1 MKIKLYPHQVQ
12 ALEKTK
18 NFNHVAYYLDMGLG
32 KTFVGS
38 EKLKMLN
45 TNHNLI
51 VCQKSKL
58 QDWYEHM
65 KTYYPEYNTFIYS
78 KTREI
83 PPKSVIIIN
92 YDLVW
97 RRPELLTTLK
107 NFTLMLDESSLIQ
120 NEKSNRSKFILK
132 MKPTNVIL
140 LSGTPTGG
148 KYEQLWS
155 QLKLLGWN
163 ISKRLYWD
171 EFIKFVKID
180 VGGFPIKK
188 VTGYKNVDRL
198 KDKLR
203 THGAIFMKSDEVFQ
217 LPKQIEN
224 IIKVDNTKEY
234 KKFNKDRLIKIDDT
248 ELVGDTSLTKMLYLR
263 QLSSQ
268 YNSNK
273 TAALKDLLESTNDRV
288 IVFYNFDKEL
298 EIIQEICNKLEK
310 PISMINGHEKNLKN
324 FTECNDCVLLGQY
337 QAAAMG
343 LNLQLSNKIIYFSL
357 PLQSELFMQSKKR
370 IHRIGQDKTCFYW
383 YLITKNSIEEQIFET
398 LKQRRD
404 YTNKLFEESDM

>member
-32 KTFVGS
+32 KTFIGS
-38 EKLKMLN
+38 EKLKELN
-45 TNHNLI
+45 TNNNLI
-51 VCQKSKL
+51 ICQKSKL

-97 RRPELLTTLK
+97 RRPELADLK
-107 NFTLMLDESSLIQ
+107 DFTLMLDESSLIQ

-248 ELVGDTSLTKMLYLR
+248 ELVGDTPLTKMLYLR

-383 YLITKNSIEEQIFET
+383 YLITKNSIEEQIFEI

-404 YTNKLFEESDM
+404 YTNKLFEESDI

>member
-32 KTFVGS
+32 KTFIGS

-97 RRPELLTTLK
+97 RRPELADLK
-107 NFTLMLDESSLIQ
+107 DFTLMLDESSLIQ

>member
-1 MKIKLYPHQVQ
+1 MMKIKLYPHQVQ

-32 KTFVGS
+32 KTFIGS
-38 EKLKMLN
+38 EKLKELN
-45 TNHNLI
+45 TNNNLI
-51 VCQKSKL
+51 ICQKSKL

-97 RRPELLTTLK
+97 RRPELADLK
-107 NFTLMLDESSLIQ
+107 DFTLMLDESSLIQ

-248 ELVGDTSLTKMLYLR
+248 ELVGDTPLTKMLYLR

-383 YLITKNSIEEQIFET
+383 YLITKNSIEEQIFEI